1 MRLLLD
7 KNLSHRLGPILE
19 EHGHDVVHVDD
30 VQLGAADDD
39 VILQRA
45 RDDGRIVVS
54 SDTDFGGLLAAQRA
68 TAPSVLLTRAIAM
81 LRAPELAALV
91 VSALD
96 TAADA
101 LEAGAIV
108 AVGRS
113 DVRVRRLPLR

>member
-7 KNLSHRLGPILE
+7 KNLSHRLAPILE

-30 VQLGAADDD
+30 QQLGAADDD
-39 VILQRA
+39 VILQWAHDER
-45 RDDGRIVVS
+45 RVVVS

-68 TAPSVLLTRAIAM
+68 AAPSVLLTRAIAT
-81 LRAPELAALV
+81 LRAPESAMLV
-91 VSALD
+91 VAALD
-96 TAADA
+96 TAAEA
-101 LEAGAIV
+101 LNAGAIV